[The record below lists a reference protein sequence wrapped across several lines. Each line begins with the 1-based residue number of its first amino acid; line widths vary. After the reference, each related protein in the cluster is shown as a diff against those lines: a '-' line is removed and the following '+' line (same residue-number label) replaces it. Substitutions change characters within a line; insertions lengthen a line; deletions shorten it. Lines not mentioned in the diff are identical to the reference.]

1 MPTNV
6 YFDTGT
12 TSEQRLY
19 EDIIIEQLKI
29 YGQDVYY
36 LPRKIANKDTIFGED
51 PASSFDDSYI
61 IEMYVDNSDGYMG
74 EQEIIKKFGLEL
86 RDDIT
91 FTVSKLRW
99 ETLISNN
106 TDLQT
111 SLRPNEG
118 DLVYF
123 PTTKKFF
130 EIQFVEHE
138 APFYQQSALPIY
150 KLSCTTWEYSSERLD
165 TGITS
170 IDATEDDLSTD
181 TMQFQFSLE
190 LGTYQA
196 FGTSTLSGDGVSLVS
211 ITNDGAYT
219 TAPTVTFSQPDIQG
233 VVTAGSLLTF
243 GAGHT
248 NNAFYNMVGGSGSG
262 LQIRGTGAGGM
273 IGFTI
278 AVAGTGY
285 QVGDVVSTPIGN
297 PATLEITAVNNN
309 TLTLGTAVI
318 DSSGTVTE
326 VTITEAGTG
335 YTSAPTVT
343 FTSSDLQGLPG
354 AITIE
359 STIGAIDYF
368 VNEDFTMATQQPVD
382 MGQAFE
388 TAAGT
393 NTASTADDI
402 LDFSERNPFGEV
414 DEY

>member
-19 EDIIIEQLKI
+19 EDLIIEQLKI

-36 LPRKIANKDTIFGED
+36 LPRKLANKDTIFGED

-91 FTVSKLRW
+91 FTVSKSRW
-99 ETLISNN
+99 ETLVSNN

-123 PTTKKFF
+123 PTTKAFF
-130 EIQFVEHE
+130 QIQFVEHE
-138 APFYQQSALPIY
+138 QPFYQQSALPTY
-150 KLSCTTWEYSSERLD
+150 KLSCTKWEYGSERLD
-165 TGITS
+165 TGIAT
-170 IDATEDDLSTD
+170 IDSTEDSLSVD

-190 LGTYQA
+190 
-196 FGTSTLSGDGVSLVS
+196 
-211 ITNDGAYT
+211 NE
-219 TAPTVTFSQPDIQG
+219 
-233 VVTAGSLLTF
+233 
-243 GAGHT
+243 
-248 NNAFYNMVGGSGSG
+248 
-262 LQIRGTGAGGM
+262 TGA
-273 IGFTI
+273 F
-278 AVAGTGY
+278 V
-285 QVGDVVSTPIGN
+285 
-297 PATLEITAVNNN
+297 L
-309 TLTLGTAVI
+309 
-318 DSSGTVTE
+318 
-326 VTITEAGTG
+326 
-335 YTSAPTVT
+335 
-343 FTSSDLQGLPG
+343 
-354 AITIE
+354 E
-359 STIGAIDYF
+359 STIGTIDYF
-368 VNEDFTMATQQPVD
+368 INEDFTMATQQPVD
-382 MGQAFE
+382 QGQAFE

-393 NTASTADDI
+393 NTSSTTDDI

>member
-36 LPRKIANKDTIFGED
+36 LPRKLANKDSIFGED

-91 FTVSKLRW
+91 FIVSKLRW

-106 TDLQT
+106 ADLVVE
-111 SLRPNEG
+111 RPQEG

-123 PTTKKFF
+123 PTTNAFF

-150 KLSCTTWEYSSERLD
+150 KLACTKWEYASERLD

-170 IDATEDDLSTD
+170 IDATEDDLSVD
-181 TMQFQFSLE
+181 TMQFQFALE
-190 LGTYQA
+190 NET
-196 FGTSTLSGDGVSLVS
+196 
-211 ITNDGAYT
+211 
-219 TAPTVTFSQPDIQG
+219 
-233 VVTAGSLLTF
+233 GSF
-243 GAGHT
+243 
-248 NNAFYNMVGGSGSG
+248 V
-262 LQIRGTGAGGM
+262 
-273 IGFTI
+273 
-278 AVAGTGY
+278 
-285 QVGDVVSTPIGN
+285 
-297 PATLEITAVNNN
+297 LE
-309 TLTLGTAVI
+309 
-318 DSSGTVTE
+318 SS
-326 VTITEAGTG
+326 
-335 YTSAPTVT
+335 
-343 FTSSDLQGLPG
+343 
-354 AITIE
+354 
-359 STIGAIDYF
+359 IGAIDYLI
-368 VNEDFTMATQQPVD
+368 NESFTMATQQPVD
-382 MGQAFE
+382 TGQAFE

-393 NTASTADDI
+393 TTSSTGDDI